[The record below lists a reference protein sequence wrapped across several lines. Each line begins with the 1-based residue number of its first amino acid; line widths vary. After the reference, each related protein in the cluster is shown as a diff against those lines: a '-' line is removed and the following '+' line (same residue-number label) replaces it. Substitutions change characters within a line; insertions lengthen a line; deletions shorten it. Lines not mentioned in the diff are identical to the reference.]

1 MKNISAV
8 SSVWAEISI
17 DNFIHN
23 INSIRSQLLPTTMLL
38 AIMKADAY
46 GHGAKKLAPIAIK
59 AGAKMLGVAT
69 FMEALEI
76 REICKKEPILVLG
89 YTPSNLIKEALKQN
103 ITLTIFNK
111 FRALEL
117 SKEAKKQ
124 NKIANIHIKLDTGM
138 NRLGY
143 KYTNESI
150 KEIINIL
157 NLPNINVEGIFT
169 HFADADREDSAY
181 TNEQYEIF
189 ENFLQSLKIKPKILH
204 CTNSSATLS
213 YKQMHHNMVRP
224 GIIMYGVKTIKS
236 SKIVLKP
243 VMSVK
248 TRITHIKKIKK
259 NESIGYSRTFTSKQN
274 MTIATL
280 PIGYADGYMRALSNK
295 AEVSVNGV
303 RAPIV
308 GNICMDQCMIDVS
321 HIRNINVEDEVL
333 IFGED
338 SSNKLEVS
346 ELANHINTIEH
357 EILCAV
363 SKRVIRIYSYNGEC
377 FF

>member
-1 MKNISAV
+1 MQSIVKSP
-8 SSVWAEISI
+8 VWAEISI

-23 INSIRSQLLPTTMLL
+23 INAIKNDLSSNSMLL

-46 GHGAKKLAPIAIK
+46 GHGAAKLAPIALE
-59 AGAKMLGVAT
+59 AGAAMLGVAT
-69 FMEALEI
+69 LIEAIEI
-76 REICKKEPILVLG
+76 REVCKEAQILVLG
-89 YTPSNLIKEALKQN
+89 ATSMNLIKEALKHN

-111 FRALEL
+111 KTASLL
-117 SKEAKKQ
+117 SKEARKE
-124 NKIANIHIKLDTGM
+124 NKIAKIHIKLDTGM

-143 KYTNESI
+143 KHNDENI
-150 KEIINIL
+150 KEIIDIL
-157 NLPNINVEGIFT
+157 NLPNIYVEGVFT
-169 HFADADREDSAY
+169 HFADADREDSEF
-181 TNEQYEIF
+181 TKEQYEAFKIF
-189 ENFLQSLKIKPKILH
+189 LESIKIKPKILH

-224 GIIMYGVKTIKS
+224 GIIMYGVKPIKS
-236 SKIVLKP
+236 FKIDLKP

-248 TRITHIKKIKK
+248 TKITHIKNIQK
-259 NESIGYSRTFTSKQN
+259 NESIGYGRTFKSKKK
-274 MTIATL
+274 MKIATL

-295 AEVSVNGV
+295 AEVAINGE

-321 HIRNINVEDEVL
+321 HIKNVNIEDEVL
-333 IFGED
+333 IFGKD
-338 SSNKLEVS
+338 ASNELLAS
-346 ELANHINTIEH
+346 ELANYINTIEH

-363 SKRVIRIYSYNGEC
+363 SKRVKRIYFHNGKC